1 MKNKTVVI
9 IVLSSILIILGV
21 VTVFAFKVR
30 GSSDRDFIDD
40 CVPYNVVVNRDGDYK
55 AVISWS
61 TEEDCLGYISYG
73 DDRDNL
79 DFIAL
84 DTENLSSKNHSI
96 VIDKLLPSQTY
107 FFLVNSGERSYGN
120 KGLPLSFSLS
130 SL

>member
-1 MKNKTVVI
+1 MKNKTVIVVALCSVL
-9 IVLSSILIILGV
+9 IVLGI
-21 VTVFAFKVR
+21 VTIFSFKVK
-30 GSSDRDFIDD
+30 GSNDRDIVTG
-40 CVPYNVVVNRDGDYK
+40 CVPYNVVINREGDYK
-55 AVISWS
+55 AVINWS
-61 TEEDCLGYISYG
+61 TEDDCLGYVSYG

-96 VIDKLLPSQTY
+96 VIDKLLPSQIY
-107 FFLVNSGERSYGN
+107 FFLINSGENTYGN